1 MRNPVFSYD
10 EFREYCRGSLVG
22 GAVGDALGYTVEF
35 MSLSEIRK
43 RFGGKGITRYVTDN
57 RGIARFSDDTQMT
70 LFTLE
75 GLMNSVVGHNYEV
88 IEPETTL
95 PYIEKAYL
103 NWLKTQTAS
112 PAKQSDSWLSHIRT
126 LWSRRAPGMTC
137 MSALASVAKGY
148 EVCNN
153 SKGCG
158 GVMRVA
164 PIGIFNGVHYN
175 CANGFNKMARLGGMA
190 AEITHKHRAST
201 FASELFVSILRLCI
215 LLSVDRPVGRHD
227 FSDIVSIALDEVR
240 PRKGNAKYSFKPF
253 QDLITEALELAES
266 NTDDISAIRKLGE
279 GWVADEALG
288 IALFSVTRYIDDFEK
303 CIVCAVNHDGDSDST
318 GAIAGNIIGAILG
331 YSAIPQYYLDTLEI
345 REVLVSAAD
354 DICTDIGM
362 PADAQRLRDRY
373 LNHLPAGVAPELLI

>member
-10 EFREYCRGSLVG
+10 EFRVYCRGSLVG

-126 LWSRRAPGMTC
+126 LWSRRAPGMNEC
-137 MSALASVAKGY
+137 
-148 EVCNN
+148 
-153 SKGCG
+153 
-158 GVMRVA
+158 
-164 PIGIFNGVHYN
+164 
-175 CANGFNKMARLGGMA
+175 
-190 AEITHKHRAST
+190 
-201 FASELFVSILRLCI
+201 
-215 LLSVDRPVGRHD
+215 VGKR
-227 FSDIVSIALDEVR
+227 
-240 PRKGNAKYSFKPF
+240 
-253 QDLITEALELAES
+253 
-266 NTDDISAIRKLGE
+266 
-279 GWVADEALG
+279 
-288 IALFSVTRYIDDFEK
+288 
-303 CIVCAVNHDGDSDST
+303 C
-318 GAIAGNIIGAILG
+318 
-331 YSAIPQYYLDTLEI
+331 
-345 REVLVSAAD
+345 
-354 DICTDIGM
+354 
-362 PADAQRLRDRY
+362 QRL
-373 LNHLPAGVAPELLI
+373 

>member
-75 GLMNSVVGHNYEV
+75 GLMNSVVGHNYEA
-88 IEPETTL
+88 IEPKTTL

-137 MSALASVAKGY
+137 MSALESVAKGY

-175 CANGFNKMARLGGMA
+175 CANGFNKMSRLGGMA

-227 FSDIVSIALDEVR
+227 FSDIVSMALDEVR
-240 PRKGNAKYSFKPF
+240 PRKGNARYSFKQF
-253 QDLITEALELAES
+253 QGLIIEALELAES
-266 NTDDISAIRKLGE
+266 NTDDVSAIRKLGE
-279 GWVADEALG
+279 GWVADEALA
-288 IALFSVTRYIDDFEK
+288 IALFSVTRYIDDFGK
-303 CIVCAVNHDGDSDST
+303 CIFCAVNHDGDSDST
-318 GAIAGNIIGAILG
+318 GAVAGNIIGAILG

-345 REVLVSAAD
+345 KEVLVSAAD